1 MLAVQLSLAGGKTQ
15 MHDFDYCAPDNLQEA
30 LALMGTH
37 GNGAR
42 LLAGGTD
49 LIVMMRAGRQRPALV
64 IDGKKIPELANIS
77 LDHSGLSLG
86 AAVSCRSL
94 SEHPEV
100 ARIFPAL
107 VDSTTLIGGIQI
119 QGRATV
125 GGNLCNAA
133 PSADTIPPLIVHGAV
148 ANIASAA
155 GSRQVPVDEFCVAPG
170 QTVLEDGEIL
180 VSIFIPAP
188 AAHTGARF
196 LRFIPRAE
204 MDIAVAN
211 VAALVELDEAGDRV
225 RDARIAIGAV
235 APTPVFAKDAGASL
249 VGKPISDDAI
259 ATAARIARDAS
270 RPIDDMRGTVEHRKQ
285 LVEVLARRALEGALA
300 RARGETA

>member
-1 MLAVQLSLAGGKTQ
+1 
-15 MHDFDYCAPDNLQEA
+15 MHDFDYCAPGNLQEA

-37 GNGAR
+37 GDSAR

-49 LIVMMRAGRQRPALV
+49 LIVMMRAGRKRPKLL
-64 IDGKKIPELANIS
+64 IDGKKIPELSKIS
-77 LDHSGLSLG
+77 LDANGLSLG
-86 AAVSCRSL
+86 AAVSCRNI
-94 SEHPEV
+94 SEHPQV
-100 ARIFPAL
+100 ARMFPAL

-133 PSADTIPPLIVHGAV
+133 PSADSIPPLIVHGAV
-148 ANIASAA
+148 ANVASAA
-155 GSRQVPVDEFCVAPG
+155 GSRQVPVETFCVAPG
-170 QTVLEDGEIL
+170 QTVLEEGEIL
-180 VSIFIPAP
+180 LNIFIPAP

-211 VAALVELDEAGDRV
+211 VAALVELDKAGNRV

-235 APTPVFAKDAGASL
+235 APTPLFVEDAGASL
-249 VGKPISDDAI
+249 IGKPITDDAI
-259 ATAARIARDAS
+259 STAARIARDAA

-285 LVEVLARRALEGALA
+285 LVEVLARRALQDALA